1 MQMLLSNELLF
12 ILIMEVFSPLFIFF
26 LRLDSRVGK
35 TCLNPFPFPGYIYI
49 YIYLKKKK
57 KNSISLSKKRKSGQ
71 INQA

>member
-1 MQMLLSNELLF
+1 LSNELLF

-49 YIYLKKKK
+49 YLKKK